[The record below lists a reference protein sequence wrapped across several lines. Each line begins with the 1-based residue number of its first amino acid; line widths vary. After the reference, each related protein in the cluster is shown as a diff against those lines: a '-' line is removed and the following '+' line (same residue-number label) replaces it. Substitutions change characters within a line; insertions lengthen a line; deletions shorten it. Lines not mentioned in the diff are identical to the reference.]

1 MWDTFILNPMIN
13 ALLWLYGLFN
23 NNFFAAIAV
32 FTVILRLAT
41 VPTQI
46 RQQRTA
52 AKMQA
57 LQPKVQEIQRK
68 YKDNQQKQLE
78 EMRKIG
84 YNPTEQLMGCLPLL
98 VQMPIMIGLYRAI
111 LIVLGSTP
119 QALLE
124 LTNRVYDSINLA
136 ELLPIANKF
145 AWLNLAQ
152 PDPYLVMPLLVFAT
166 SFVSQRVLTP
176 PKPPADPKSKKK
188 PEDNPMAGV
197 TESMQY
203 TMPIMF
209 GFFALSFPAG
219 LSIYWIL
226 TSAIGFFIGLYTR
239 RKMPAKN
246 APAPASVQTTE
257 TPTNT
262 AEETSKNAAKPSKSA
277 ARSSKNASKKKSK
290 RKSRR

>member
-1 MWDTFILNPMIN
+1 MWNSLIINPMIN
-13 ALLWLYGLFN
+13 ALLWLYGILGN
-23 NNFFAAIAV
+23 NYFAAIAV
-32 FTVILRLAT
+32 FTILLRLAT

-98 VQMPIMIGLYRAI
+98 LQMPILIGMYQAI
-111 LIVLGSTP
+111 RITLSSSP
-119 QALLE
+119 QALFE
-124 LTNRVYDSINLA
+124 LTGRVYDSINLA
-136 ELLPIANKF
+136 GLLPIANKF

-152 PDPYLVMPLLVFAT
+152 PDPYLILPVLVGA
-166 SFVSQRVLTP
+166 SQFVSQRVLSP
-176 PKPPADPKSKKK
+176 PKAPQDSKKK
-188 PEDNPMAGV
+188 QQADDNPMAGV

-209 GFFALSFPAG
+209 AFFSLSFPSG
-219 LSIYWIL
+219 LSIYWIF
-226 TSAIGFFIGLYTR
+226 TSIIGFFIGLYTR
-239 RKMPAKN
+239 RHMPSFNRNKAVGSTPTVPEDSPIEVEEPPKPAKK
-246 APAPASVQTTE
+246 PKK
-257 TPTNT
+257 
-262 AEETSKNAAKPSKSA
+262 SK
-277 ARSSKNASKKKSK
+277 KKKSK
-290 RKSRR
+290 SRKRR